1 MASSPV
7 IEFGYWPPRKHRS
20 LPSHRNA
27 GLEIV
32 LLVRGQLTW
41 QVEGK
46 VEPVVPGSVFF
57 TLPWETHGSVQQHEP
72 GCELYYVVLRLGR
85 HRLVDRN
92 DFSFVPAL
100 GFTPA
105 ATARLRRSLLSA
117 PRRTWPATTRLAAI
131 LPEMIDELRRSDRSD
146 EAVASLAR
154 LVVIELVRSLQSDRP
169 NLPQTQAIQRVR
181 QFVARLPGECH
192 RPWTLSAMANTCHLG
207 RTRFSQILMSLT
219 GDSPRMVI
227 NRARVDRAQKL
238 LLTTNWPITR
248 IALECGFSSSQYFA
262 GVFRAYSGST
272 ARSFR
277 TDRETSE

>member
-1 MASSPV
+1 MSPSPV
-7 IEFGYWPPRKHRS
+7 IEFGYWPPGKRRS

-46 VEPVVPGSVFF
+46 IEPVLPGSVFF
-57 TLPWETHGSVQQHEP
+57 TMPWEMHGSVQQHEP
-72 GCELYYVVLRLGR
+72 GCELYYVVLRL
-85 HRLVDRN
+85 DRYRITEKYN
-92 DFSFVPAL
+92 FSFAPIL
-100 GFTPA
+100 GLSTA

-117 PRRTWPATTRLAAI
+117 PRRTWPATTRLTNI
-131 LPEMIDELRRSDRSD
+131 LPDLVEELRRSDQSD

-154 LVVIELVRSLQSDRP
+154 LIVIELVRSLQSNRP
-169 NLPQTQAIQRVR
+169 NLPQTEAIQRVR
-181 QFVARLPGECH
+181 QFVERLPNECH
-192 RPWTLSAMANTCHLG
+192 RLWTLSTMANTCHLG

-219 GDSPRMVI
+219 GDSPRMAI
-227 NRARVDRAQKL
+227 NRARVDRAQNL

-262 GVFRAYSGST
+262 GVFSAYSGST

-277 TDRETSE
+277 TDKGNL